1 MLNDS
6 SKNKFLLL
14 YPGVVRSPITDAV
27 IFKLDKYFAAKQHV
41 AYVTSIKRTAED
53 QLRTIKEY
61 CILNKI
67 DKEFP
72 EIRNCSVSN
81 KLPDGTYIWQKA
93 WSRLLNK
100 GVIINPPLAAVVLFD
115 YYKNGKNKKGEVIP
129 PSGHFYGDCF
139 DIGGKGGIDLTP
151 NDELEVISYAM
162 GQDKDLGIESFLLE
176 RNNNCLH
183 VKCKNA

>member
-1 MLNDS
+1 MINDP
-6 SKNKFLLL
+6 SKNKFLKFF
-14 YPGVVRSPITDAV
+14 PGVVRTQSTDAV
-27 IFKLDKYFAAKQHV
+27 IFRLDKYFAAKQHV

-61 CILNKI
+61 CVLNKI

-72 EIRNCSVSN
+72 EIRTCGVSD
-81 KLPDGTYIWQKA
+81 KLPDGTYAWQKA

-100 GVIINPPLAAVVLFD
+100 GIIINPPLAAVVLFD
-115 YYKNGKNKKGEVIP
+115 YYKNGKNKKGETIP

-139 DIGGKGGIDLTP
+139 DIGGKGGKDLTP
-151 NDELEVISYAM
+151 NDELEIISYAM

-183 VKCKNA
+183 VKCKKI